1 MKIKVV
7 DKSYSEVMALPVP
20 KHEKPRRMGMF
31 WRVLI
36 KALSATNLHRYHV
49 KYNEAGMERLDKGEP
64 CLVLM
69 NHSSF
74 IDMQIVGDYLFPRPF
89 SVVTTTDA
97 YVGLAWV
104 LKAIG
109 CIPTQKFVSDITL
122 IRDIKYA
129 LKEKRSTVVMY
140 PEACYSF
147 DGTSATLPDSIG
159 GLLKMLRVPVVSIIT
174 HGAFLREPLYNM
186 LRHRKVDIG
195 VDVTYL
201 LSPEEIETLTAEQI
215 NERVGEA
222 FGFDHFRRQQEQGIR
237 IAEDFRADGLER
249 VLYKCPHCLGEGC
262 TEGKGTRITCRACGK
277 VYELTELGALRAD
290 DGSAAFTHIPDW
302 FDWEREQVKKE
313 IERGEYQLDV
323 DVDIYMLVDYRA
335 LYRVGEGHLVHDAA
349 GFHLTGCNGELDYI
363 QPPLASYSINADYY
377 FYEIGD
383 MISIGNRRHLFY
395 CFPKNTQAIVAKA
408 KMAAEE
414 MFLLERGRHRRAKT
428 LTQ

>member
-1 MKIKVV
+1 MKIKVIE
-7 DKSYSEVMALPVP
+7 KSYEQVMALPQP

-36 KALSATNLHRYHV
+36 KLLSATNLMRYHV
-49 KYNEAGMERLDKGEP
+49 KYEEDGMERLLKDEP

-74 IDMQIVGDYLFPRPF
+74 IDMQLVGDYLFPRPF

-109 CIPTQKFVSDITL
+109 CIPTQKFVPDITL
-122 IRDIKYA
+122 IRDMRYA
-129 LKEKRSTVVMY
+129 LEKNKSTVVMY

-147 DGTSATLPDSIG
+147 DGTSATLPDSLG
-159 GLLKMLRVPVVSIIT
+159 GLVKMLRVPVVSMIT

-195 VDVTYL
+195 VDVSYL
-201 LSPEEIETLTAEQI
+201 LSPAQIETMTAEQI
-215 NERVGEA
+215 NEKIKEA
-222 FGFDHFRRQQEQGIR
+222 FGFDHFRRQQEKQIR

-262 TEGKGTRITCRACGK
+262 AEGLGTHWKCRQCGK
-277 VYELTELGALRAD
+277 TYELTEFGALRAVN
-290 DGSAAFTHIPDW
+290 GESAFTHIPDW
-302 FDWEREQVKKE
+302 FAWQREQVKSE
-313 IERGEYQLDV
+313 IEKGEYQLDV
-323 DVDIYMLVDYRA
+323 DVDIYMMVDYKGM
-335 LYRVGEGHLVHDAA
+335 YHVGEGHLLHNGE
-349 GFHLTGCNGELDYI
+349 GFHLTGCEGALDYT
-363 QPPLASYSINADYY
+363 QPPMASYSINADYY

-414 MFLLERGRHRRAKT
+414 MYRIERAKHRKSR
-428 LTQ
+428 

>member
-1 MKIKVV
+1 MKIKVMN
-7 DKSYSEVMALPVP
+7 KSYGEVMSLPQP

-36 KALSATNLHRYHV
+36 KLLSATNLRRYHV
-49 KYNEAGMERLDKGEP
+49 KYQEIGMERLAKDEP
-64 CLVLM
+64 SLVLM

-74 IDMQIVGDYLFPRPF
+74 IDMQMVGDYLFPRPF

-122 IRDIKYA
+122 IRDMKYA
-129 LKEKRSTVVMY
+129 LENNRTTVVMY

-147 DGTSATLPDSIG
+147 DGTSATLPDTLG
-159 GLLKMLRVPVVSIIT
+159 GLVKLLRVPIVTIIT

-186 LRHRKVDIG
+186 LRHRKVDISA
-195 VDVTYL
+195 DVTYL
-201 LSPEEIETLTAEQI
+201 LSPEDIESMSVEQI
-215 NERVGEA
+215 NERIGEA
-222 FGFDHFRRQQEQGIR
+222 FGFDHFRYQQENGIR
-237 IAEDFRADGLER
+237 IDEDFRADGLER
-249 VLYKCPHCLGEGC
+249 VLYKCPHCLSEGC
-262 TEGKGTRITCRACGK
+262 AEGRGIQWKCRVCGK
-277 VYELTELGALRAD
+277 TYELTEFGNLRAL
-290 DGSAAFTHIPDW
+290 DGESAYTHIPDW
-302 FDWEREQVKKE
+302 FTWQREQVKSA

-323 DVDIYMLVDYRA
+323 DVDIYMMVDYKA
-335 LYRVGEGHLVHDAA
+335 MYHVGEGHLLHNAE
-349 GFHLTGCNGELDYI
+349 GFHLTGCNGELDYT
-363 QPPLASYSINADYY
+363 QSPLASYSINADYY

-414 MFLLERGRHRRAKT
+414 MYHIERAKHRRIK
-428 LTQ
+428 QMP

>member
-1 MKIKVV
+1 MKIKVMN
-7 DKSYSEVMALPVP
+7 KSYGEVMSLPQP

-36 KALSATNLHRYHV
+36 KLLSATNLRRYHV
-49 KYNEAGMERLDKGEP
+49 KYQETDMERLAKDEP
-64 CLVLM
+64 SLVLM

-74 IDMQIVGDYLFPRPF
+74 IDMQMVGDYLFPRPF

-122 IRDIKYA
+122 IRDMKYA
-129 LKEKRSTVVMY
+129 LEKNRTTVVMY

-147 DGTSATLPDSIG
+147 DGTSATLPDTLG
-159 GLLKMLRVPVVSIIT
+159 GLVKLLRVPIVTIIT

-186 LRHRKVDIG
+186 LRHRKVDISA
-195 VDVTYL
+195 DVTYL
-201 LSPEEIETLTAEQI
+201 LSPEDIESMSVEQI
-215 NERVGEA
+215 NERIGEA
-222 FGFDHFRRQQEQGIR
+222 FGFDHFRYQQENGIR
-237 IAEDFRADGLER
+237 IDEDFRADGLER
-249 VLYKCPHCLGEGC
+249 VLYKCPHCLSEGC
-262 TEGKGTRITCRACGK
+262 AEGRGIQWKCRACGK
-277 VYELTELGALRAD
+277 TYELTEFGNLRAL
-290 DGSAAFTHIPDW
+290 DGESAYTHIPDW
-302 FDWEREQVKKE
+302 FTWQREQVKSA

-323 DVDIYMLVDYRA
+323 DVDIYMMVDYKA
-335 LYRVGEGHLVHDAA
+335 MYHVGEGHLLHNAE
-349 GFHLTGCNGELDYI
+349 GFHLTGCNGELDYT
-363 QPPLASYSINADYY
+363 QSPLASYSINADYY

-414 MFLLERGRHRRAKT
+414 MYHIERAKHRRIK
-428 LTQ
+428 QMP

>member
-1 MKIKVV
+1 MKIKVMN
-7 DKSYSEVMALPVP
+7 KSYGEVMSLPQP

-36 KALSATNLHRYHV
+36 KLLSATNLRRYHV
-49 KYNEAGMERLDKGEP
+49 KYQEIGMERLAKDEP
-64 CLVLM
+64 SLVLM

-74 IDMQIVGDYLFPRPF
+74 IDMQMVGDYLFPRPF

-122 IRDIKYA
+122 IRDMKYA
-129 LKEKRSTVVMY
+129 LEKNRTTVVMY

-147 DGTSATLPDSIG
+147 DGTSATLPDTLG
-159 GLLKMLRVPVVSIIT
+159 GLVKLLRVPIVTIIT

-186 LRHRKVDIG
+186 LRHRKVDISA
-195 VDVTYL
+195 DVTYL
-201 LSPEEIETLTAEQI
+201 LSPEDIESMSVEQI
-215 NERVGEA
+215 NERIGEA
-222 FGFDHFRRQQEQGIR
+222 FGFDHFRYQQENGIR
-237 IAEDFRADGLER
+237 IDEDFRADGLER
-249 VLYKCPHCLGEGC
+249 VLYKCPHCLSEGC
-262 TEGKGTRITCRACGK
+262 AEGRGIQWKCRVCGK
-277 VYELTELGALRAD
+277 TYELTEFGNLRAL
-290 DGSAAFTHIPDW
+290 DGESAYTHIPDW
-302 FDWEREQVKKE
+302 FTWQREQVKSA

-323 DVDIYMLVDYRA
+323 DVDIYMMVDYKA
-335 LYRVGEGHLVHDAA
+335 MYHVGEGHLLHNAE
-349 GFHLTGCNGELDYI
+349 GFHLTGCNGELDYT
-363 QPPLASYSINADYY
+363 QSPLASYSINADYY

-414 MFLLERGRHRRAKT
+414 MYHIERAKHRRIK
-428 LTQ
+428 QMP

>member
-1 MKIKVV
+1 MKIKVMN
-7 DKSYSEVMALPVP
+7 KSYGEVMSLPQP

-36 KALSATNLHRYHV
+36 KLLSATNLRRYHV
-49 KYNEAGMERLDKGEP
+49 KYQETDMERLAKDEP
-64 CLVLM
+64 SLVLM

-74 IDMQIVGDYLFPRPF
+74 IDMQMVGDYLFPRPF

-122 IRDIKYA
+122 IRDMKYA
-129 LKEKRSTVVMY
+129 LEKNRTTVVMY

-147 DGTSATLPDSIG
+147 DGTSATLPDTLG
-159 GLLKMLRVPVVSIIT
+159 GLVKLLRVPIVTIIT

-186 LRHRKVDIG
+186 LRHRKVDISA
-195 VDVTYL
+195 DVTYL
-201 LSPEEIETLTAEQI
+201 LSPEDIESMSVEQI
-215 NERVGEA
+215 NERIGEA
-222 FGFDHFRRQQEQGIR
+222 FGFDHFRYQQENGIR
-237 IAEDFRADGLER
+237 IDEDFRADGLER
-249 VLYKCPHCLGEGC
+249 VLYKCPHCLSEGC
-262 TEGKGTRITCRACGK
+262 AEGRGIQWKCRACGK
-277 VYELTELGALRAD
+277 TYELTEFGTLRAL
-290 DGSAAFTHIPDW
+290 DGESAYTHIPDW
-302 FDWEREQVKKE
+302 FTWQREQVKSA

-323 DVDIYMLVDYRA
+323 DVDIYMMVDYKA
-335 LYRVGEGHLVHDAA
+335 MYHVGEGHLLHNAE
-349 GFHLTGCNGELDYI
+349 GFHLTGCNGELDYT
-363 QPPLASYSINADYY
+363 QSPLASYSINADYY

-414 MFLLERGRHRRAKT
+414 MYHIERAKHRRIK
-428 LTQ
+428 QMP

>member
-1 MKIKVV
+1 MKIKII
-7 DKSYSEVMALPVP
+7 DKTYSEVMALPQP
-20 KHEKPRRMGMF
+20 KHEKPKRMGMF

-36 KALSATNLHRYHV
+36 KLLSSINLHRYHV
-49 KYNEAGMERLDKGEP
+49 EYREEGMEKLSREEP

-74 IDMQIVGDYLFPRPF
+74 IDMQMVGDYLFPRPF

-104 LKAIG
+104 LKQIG
-109 CIPTQKFVSDITL
+109 CIPTQKFVPDITL
-122 IRDIKYA
+122 IRDMSYA
-129 LKEKRSTVVMY
+129 LHKKGSTVVMY

-159 GLLKMLRVPVVSIIT
+159 KLLKMLKVPVVTIIT

-186 LRHRKVDIG
+186 LRHRKVNISA
-195 VDVTYL
+195 DVTYL
-201 LSPEEIETLTAEQI
+201 LSPEEIAQLTPEQI

-222 FGFDHFRRQQEQGIR
+222 FGFDHFRRQQENKIR

-249 VLYKCPHCLGEGC
+249 VLYQCPHCLGEGC
-262 TEGKGTRITCRACGK
+262 TEGKGVYLTCHRCGK
-277 VYELTELGALRAD
+277 TYELTEFGALRAL
-290 DGSAAFTHIPDW
+290 DGDSAFTHIPDW
-302 FDWEREQVKKE
+302 FDWEREQVKAE
-313 IERGEYQLDV
+313 IERGEYLLDV

-335 LYRVGEGHLVHDAA
+335 IYRVGEGHLIHNAQ
-349 GFHLTGCNGELDYI
+349 GFLLTGCEGELHYE
-363 QPPLASYSINADYY
+363 QPPLSSYSINADYY

-408 KMAAEE
+408 KMATEE
-414 MFLLERGRHRRAKT
+414 MFLLERAKHRTGK
-428 LTQ
+428 

>member
-1 MKIKVV
+1 MKIEVMN
-7 DKSYSEVMALPVP
+7 KSYGEVMSLPQP

-36 KALSATNLHRYHV
+36 KLLSATNLRRYHV
-49 KYNEAGMERLDKGEP
+49 KYQETGMERLAKDEP
-64 CLVLM
+64 SLVLM

-74 IDMQIVGDYLFPRPF
+74 IDMQMVGDYLFPRPF

-122 IRDIKYA
+122 IRDMKYA
-129 LKEKRSTVVMY
+129 LEKNRTTVVMY

-147 DGTSATLPDSIG
+147 DGTSATLPDTLG
-159 GLLKMLRVPVVSIIT
+159 GLVKLLRVPIVTIIT

-186 LRHRKVDIG
+186 LRHRKVDISA
-195 VDVTYL
+195 DVTYL
-201 LSPEEIETLTAEQI
+201 LSPEDIESMSVEQI
-215 NERVGEA
+215 NERIGEA
-222 FGFDHFRRQQEQGIR
+222 FGFDHFRYQQENGIR
-237 IAEDFRADGLER
+237 IDEDFRADGLER
-249 VLYKCPHCLGEGC
+249 VLYKCPHCLSEGC
-262 TEGKGTRITCRACGK
+262 AEGRGIQWKCRACGK
-277 VYELTELGALRAD
+277 TYELTEFGNLRAL
-290 DGSAAFTHIPDW
+290 DGESAYTHIPDW
-302 FDWEREQVKKE
+302 FTWQREQVKSA

-323 DVDIYMLVDYRA
+323 DVDIYMMVDYKA
-335 LYRVGEGHLVHDAA
+335 MYHVGEGHLLHNAE
-349 GFHLTGCNGELDYI
+349 GFHLTGCNGELDYT
-363 QPPLASYSINADYY
+363 QSPLASYSINADYY

-414 MFLLERGRHRRAKT
+414 MYHIERAKHRRIK
-428 LTQ
+428 QMP

>member
-1 MKIKVV
+1 MKIKVMN
-7 DKSYSEVMALPVP
+7 KSYGEVMSLPQP

-36 KALSATNLHRYHV
+36 KLLSATNLRRYHV
-49 KYNEAGMERLDKGEP
+49 KYQETDMERLAKDEP
-64 CLVLM
+64 SLVLM

-74 IDMQIVGDYLFPRPF
+74 IDMQMVGDYLFPRPF

-122 IRDIKYA
+122 IRDMKYA
-129 LKEKRSTVVMY
+129 LEKNRTTVVMY

-147 DGTSATLPDSIG
+147 DGTSATLPDTLG
-159 GLLKMLRVPVVSIIT
+159 GLVKLLRVPIVTIIT

-186 LRHRKVDIG
+186 LRHRKVDISA
-195 VDVTYL
+195 DVTYL
-201 LSPEEIETLTAEQI
+201 LSPEDIESMSVEQI
-215 NERVGEA
+215 NERIGEA
-222 FGFDHFRRQQEQGIR
+222 FGFDHFRYQQENGIR
-237 IAEDFRADGLER
+237 IDEDFRADGLER
-249 VLYKCPHCLGEGC
+249 VLYKCPHCLSEGC
-262 TEGKGTRITCRACGK
+262 AEGRGIQWKCRVCGK
-277 VYELTELGALRAD
+277 TYELTEFGNLRAL
-290 DGSAAFTHIPDW
+290 DGESAYTHIPDW
-302 FDWEREQVKKE
+302 FTWQREQVKSA

-323 DVDIYMLVDYRA
+323 DVDIYMMVDYKA
-335 LYRVGEGHLVHDAA
+335 MYHVGEGHLLHNAE
-349 GFHLTGCNGELDYI
+349 GFHLTGCNGELDYT
-363 QPPLASYSINADYY
+363 QSPLASYSINADYY

-414 MFLLERGRHRRAKT
+414 MYHIERAKHRRIK
-428 LTQ
+428 QMP

>member
-1 MKIKVV
+1 MKIKVMN
-7 DKSYSEVMALPVP
+7 KSYGEVMSLPQP

-36 KALSATNLHRYHV
+36 KLLSATNLRRYHV
-49 KYNEAGMERLDKGEP
+49 KYQETDMERLAKDEP
-64 CLVLM
+64 SLVLM

-74 IDMQIVGDYLFPRPF
+74 IDMQMVGDYLFPRPF

-122 IRDIKYA
+122 IRDMKYA
-129 LKEKRSTVVMY
+129 LEKNRTTVVMY

-147 DGTSATLPDSIG
+147 DGTSATLPDTLG
-159 GLLKMLRVPVVSIIT
+159 GLVKLLRVPIVTIIT

-186 LRHRKVDIG
+186 LRHRKVDISA
-195 VDVTYL
+195 DVTYL
-201 LSPEEIETLTAEQI
+201 LSPEDIESMSVEQI
-215 NERVGEA
+215 NERIGEA
-222 FGFDHFRRQQEQGIR
+222 FGFDHFRYQQENGIR
-237 IAEDFRADGLER
+237 IDEDFRADGLER
-249 VLYKCPHCLGEGC
+249 VLYKCPHCLSEGC
-262 TEGKGTRITCRACGK
+262 AEGRGIQWKCRACGK
-277 VYELTELGALRAD
+277 TYELTEFGTLRAL
-290 DGSAAFTHIPDW
+290 DGESAYTHIPDW
-302 FDWEREQVKKE
+302 FTWQREQVKSA

-323 DVDIYMLVDYRA
+323 DVDIYMMVDYKA
-335 LYRVGEGHLVHDAA
+335 MYHVGEGHLLHNAE
-349 GFHLTGCNGELDYI
+349 GFHLTGCNGELDYA
-363 QPPLASYSINADYY
+363 QSPLASYSINADYY

-414 MFLLERGRHRRAKT
+414 MYHIERAKHRRIK
-428 LTQ
+428 QMP

>member
-1 MKIKVV
+1 MKIKVMN
-7 DKSYSEVMALPVP
+7 KSYGEVMSLPQP

-36 KALSATNLHRYHV
+36 KLLSATNLRRYHV
-49 KYNEAGMERLDKGEP
+49 KYQETDMERLAKDEP
-64 CLVLM
+64 SLVLM

-74 IDMQIVGDYLFPRPF
+74 IDMQMVGDYLFPRPF

-122 IRDIKYA
+122 IRDMKYA
-129 LKEKRSTVVMY
+129 LEKNRTTVVMY

-147 DGTSATLPDSIG
+147 DGTSATLPDTLG
-159 GLLKMLRVPVVSIIT
+159 GLVKLLRVPIVTIIT

-186 LRHRKVDIG
+186 LRHRKVDISA
-195 VDVTYL
+195 DVTYL
-201 LSPEEIETLTAEQI
+201 LSPEDIESMSVEQI
-215 NERVGEA
+215 NERIGEA
-222 FGFDHFRRQQEQGIR
+222 FGFDHFRYQQENGIR
-237 IAEDFRADGLER
+237 IDEDFRADGLER
-249 VLYKCPHCLGEGC
+249 VLYKCPHCLSEGC
-262 TEGKGTRITCRACGK
+262 AEGRGIQWKCRACGK
-277 VYELTELGALRAD
+277 TYELTEFGTLRAL
-290 DGSAAFTHIPDW
+290 DGESAYTHIPDW
-302 FDWEREQVKKE
+302 FTWQREQVKSA

-323 DVDIYMLVDYRA
+323 DVDIYMMVDYKA
-335 LYRVGEGHLVHDAA
+335 MYHVGEGHLLHNEE
-349 GFHLTGCNGELDYI
+349 GFHLTGCNGELDYT
-363 QPPLASYSINADYY
+363 QSPLASYSINADYY

-414 MFLLERGRHRRAKT
+414 MYHIERAKHRRIK
-428 LTQ
+428 QMP

>member
-1 MKIKVV
+1 MKIKVIE
-7 DKSYSEVMALPVP
+7 KSYEEVMALPQP
-20 KHEKPRRMGMF
+20 NHEKPRRMGMF

-36 KALSATNLHRYHV
+36 KLLSATNLLRYHV
-49 KYNEAGMERLDKGEP
+49 KYEEDGMERLLKDEP

-74 IDMQIVGDYLFPRPF
+74 IDMQLVGDYLFPRPF

-109 CIPTQKFVSDITL
+109 CIPTQKFVPDITL
-122 IRDIKYA
+122 IRDMRYA
-129 LKEKRSTVVMY
+129 LDKKGSTVVMY

-147 DGTSATLPDSIG
+147 DGTSATLPDSLG
-159 GLLKMLRVPVVSIIT
+159 GLVKMLRVPIVTMIT

-186 LRHRKVDIG
+186 LRHRKVDIS

-201 LSPEEIETLTAEQI
+201 LSPAQVETMTADQI
-215 NERVGEA
+215 NEKIGEA
-222 FGFDHFRRQQEQGIR
+222 FGFDHFRRQQEKQIR

-262 TEGKGTRITCRACGK
+262 AEGLGIHWKCRQCGK
-277 VYELTELGALRAD
+277 TYELTEFGALRAE
-290 DGSAAFTHIPDW
+290 DGEAAFTHIPDW
-302 FDWEREQVKKE
+302 FAWQREQVRGE

-323 DVDIYMLVDYRA
+323 DVDIYMMVDYKA
-335 LYRVGEGHLVHDAA
+335 MYRVGEGHLLHNGE
-349 GFHLTGCNGELDYI
+349 GFHLTGCQGALDYT
-363 QPPLASYSINADYY
+363 QPPMASYSINADYY

-414 MFLLERGRHRRAKT
+414 MYRIERAKHRT
-428 LTQ
+428 SRQRV

>member
-1 MKIKVV
+1 MKIKVIE
-7 DKSYSEVMALPVP
+7 KSYEEVMALPQP

-36 KALSATNLHRYHV
+36 KLLSATNLSRYHV
-49 KYNEAGMERLDKGEP
+49 KYHENGMERLGKDEP

-74 IDMQIVGDYLFPRPF
+74 IDMQLIGDYLFPRPF

-109 CIPTQKFVSDITL
+109 CIPTQKFVSDMTL
-122 IRDIKYA
+122 IRDMKYA
-129 LKEKRSTVVMY
+129 LEKQRATVVMY

-147 DGTSATLPDSIG
+147 DGTSATLPETLG
-159 GLLKMLRVPVVSIIT
+159 GLVKLLRVPIVTVIS
-174 HGAFLREPLYNM
+174 HGPFLREPLYNM
-186 LRHRKVDIG
+186 LRHRKVNISA
-195 VDVTYL
+195 DVTYL
-201 LSPEEIETLTAEQI
+201 LSPEEIEALTAEQI
-215 NERVGEA
+215 NERLGEA
-222 FGFDHFRRQQEQGIR
+222 FGFDHFRRQQEMGIR
-237 IAEDFRADGLER
+237 ITEDFRADGLER

-262 TEGKGTRITCRACGK
+262 AEGKGTQWKCRTCGK
-277 VYELTELGALRAD
+277 TYELTELGALCAI
-290 DGSAAFTHIPDW
+290 DGDSAFTHIPDW
-302 FDWEREQVKKE
+302 FAWQREQVKGE

-323 DVDIYMLVDYRA
+323 DVDIYMMVDYKA
-335 LYRVGEGHLVHDAA
+335 MYRVGEGHLLHDAE
-349 GFHLTGCNGELDYI
+349 GFRLTGCNGALDYA
-363 QPPLASYSINADYY
+363 QPPLTSYSINADYY

-408 KMAAEE
+408 KMATEE
-414 MFLLERGRHRRAKT
+414 MYRIARAKRRKPRQT
-428 LTQ
+428 V